1 MKKNIL
7 IRCDASQSIGLGHI
21 TRCLVF
27 ANKFRKNKCK
37 VFFAIKNNEL
47 AIEKI
52 EEQQFDMLIANDDNF
67 DYFSWIEKIL
77 KEKEIDIFTGDIR
90 DGFPIELISYM
101 KNKNILTVAID
112 EPSDYAK
119 ECDICFYPP
128 HAIIDKTK
136 YKGKVYQG
144 LEYVI
149 LRDEFYEKFEKVK
162 NEIPNVLVMMGGT
175 DAYNFTLPVIK
186 KIDRSKENFEIKL
199 ILSEKHKDIDLLNKF
214 AKISNH
220 KVIIYNKVENMASFL
235 NNIDFAVSQF
245 GTVAYEF
252 LSKNIPA
259 IYIYNDKEKF
269 HSYDYFIDN
278 LYAFINDIND
288 INLDKLLSLSHKEIK
303 FNCKIFKV
311 INNHIK
317 RNNLGY
323 KKRIC

>member
-1 MKKNIL
+1 MINKNIL

-21 TRCLVF
+21 TRCLVL
-27 ANKFRKNKCK
+27 ANKFRKSKCK

-52 EEQQFDMLIANDDNF
+52 NEQQFDMLISNDDNF
-67 DYFSWIEKIL
+67 DYFKWIVDIIEQQK
-77 KEKEIDIFTGDIR
+77 IDIFIGDIR

-149 LRDEFYEKFEKVK
+149 LRPEFYENFEKVK

-175 DAYNFTLPVIK
+175 DAYNLSYEVVKNLYKSNKEIKISVILNQEHPDYHRIINISKNISIFSNVKNMANFLSKIDYAIITFGMSAYEMLIMNIPSVHICLNEEHYVASNYFYLNEYAKKYRIKDIDKIVINDK
-186 KIDRSKENFEIKL
+186 KIDISLNQSENIK
-199 ILSEKHKDIDLLNKF
+199 KR
-214 AKISNH
+214 
-220 KVIIYNKVENMASFL
+220 
-235 NNIDFAVSQF
+235 
-245 GTVAYEF
+245 
-252 LSKNIPA
+252 
-259 IYIYNDKEKF
+259 
-269 HSYDYFIDN
+269 
-278 LYAFINDIND
+278 
-288 INLDKLLSLSHKEIK
+288 NLDA
-303 FNCKIFKV
+303 V
-311 INNHIK
+311 V
-317 RNNLGY
+317 
-323 KKRIC
+323 

>member
-1 MKKNIL
+1 MNKNIL

-21 TRCLVF
+21 TRCLVL
-27 ANKFRKNKCK
+27 ANEFKKSKCK

-52 EEQQFDMLIANDDNF
+52 KEQQFDMLISNDDNF
-67 DYFSWIEKIL
+67 DYFKWIVDIIEQQK
-77 KEKEIDIFTGDIR
+77 IDIFIGDIR

-149 LRDEFYEKFEKVK
+149 LRPEFYEKFEKVK

-175 DAYNFTLPVIK
+175 DAYNLTLPVIK
-186 KIDRSKENFEIKL
+186 KIDTCKENFDIRVV
-199 ILSEKHKDIDLLNKF
+199 LSEKHKDLDLLNEF
-214 AKISNH
+214 LKISNH

-235 NNIDFAVSQF
+235 NNIDFAISQF
-245 GTVAYEF
+245 GTVAYEY
-252 LSKNIPA
+252 LIKNIPV
-259 IYIYNDKEKF
+259 IYIYNDKENIC
-269 HSYDYFIDN
+269 SYNYFVN
-278 LYAFINDIND
+278 NTYAFLDSTDNINV
-288 INLDKLLSLSHKEIK
+288 DKLLNLSYRKIE
-303 FNCKIFKV
+303 FNCKILEV

-317 RNNLGY
+317 RNNFGY
-323 KKRIC
+323 KKRVC